1 MNNNVFTSN
10 INSIQQLHEEAN
22 GIQEY
27 MKQTADLNDPTS
39 LTIRLSNLDSYMAR
53 LGEML
58 ITAKA
63 LRSTAKTSFVNER
76 EDLNKMTATVSNR
89 IIDAHMQ
96 DYNILYDRLDNMY
109 ETIRTLTR
117 DLVTQISYIKEQM
130 RNLQFY
136 NNNN

>member
-22 GIQEY
+22 NIQEY

-63 LRSTAKTSFVNER
+63 LKSTAKTSFVNER

-109 ETIRTLTR
+109 ETIRALTR

>member
-63 LRSTAKTSFVNER
+63 LRGTAKTSFVNER

-136 NNNN
+136 NNN